1 MKLANQNKPNWRAM
15 NFNLPEFNDF
25 YKFLLIDELVLCN
38 NPALIHYG
46 KCSIIGYL
54 LSPDTIGSIKIPSLQ
69 P

>member
-1 MKLANQNKPNWRAM
+1 M

-46 KCSIIGYL
+46 KCSTIGYL